1 MLQFSYLRFREFSF
15 LRKKRTRTMS
25 CLKKRWLWR
34 LAGLL
39 AVVILSLAGA
49 ARAGAQGCAGVP
61 VSTAGTVTWTAQ
73 WCQEFNA
80 TVPGPPDITVW
91 SFDLGNSG
99 FGNNEVE
106 TYCGPPG
113 TQNNP
118 ASCPTAFST
127 STANAYV
134 DGSGHLVIQAIDNGG
149 AWTSARMKTQGLEDF
164 QYGRIEASIRLPDTT
179 NQGLWPAFWTLGSDI
194 NTTPWPM
201 CGETDILEVWAQAV
215 HNGPG
220 PFGNRSTLHTAATAG
235 NGVQPNGNFTF
246 PNPQTNSSAF
256 HTYGMI
262 WSANMQQ
269 FYIDD
274 PTNPYYI
281 ATASDLKSSDTWPFN
296 LKFFLLLNV
305 AVGGT
310 LGGTPGAATPN
321 PGILLADYVRQ
332 YGATAVSAPVLGN
345 PPPIS
350 VTAGATTGDS
360 STFIPGIAAG
370 TGFVYFTCSTD
381 APKASCAVSTNDSRN
396 AHVVNSSGTESVTAT
411 VSTTANAVVPP
422 LIFKPAVRI
431 WVFVAIAAL
440 FALALGALAER
451 TRIRAWRY
459 GWTFAAGLVFLG
471 ALIAGCVG
479 GPGNVV
485 PPPSFT
491 GTPPGPYTVTVYA
504 FTETN
509 TSDGT
514 NANADAHV
522 AIPLTVK

>member
-1 MLQFSYLRFREFSF
+1 M
-15 LRKKRTRTMS
+15 MS
-25 CLKKRWLWR
+25 CIHESWLWR
-34 LAGLL
+34 WAGMT
-39 AVVILSLAGA
+39 AVVILFLAGA
-49 ARAGAQGCAGVP
+49 GRADAQGCTGVAP
-61 VSTAGTVTWTAQ
+61 SATGTVTWNAQ

-80 TVPGPPDITVW
+80 TVPGPPDIAVW

-118 ASCPTAFST
+118 SSCPATFST

-134 DGSGHLVIQAIDNGG
+134 DGSGHLVIQAINSGE
-149 AWTSARMKTQGLEDF
+149 AWTSARMKTQGLENF
-164 QYGRIEASIRLPDTT
+164 QYGRIEASIKLPDTT

-220 PFGNRSTLHTAATAG
+220 PFGNRSTLHTAVSAG
-235 NGVQPNGNFTF
+235 DGLQPNGNFTF
-246 PNPQTNSSAF
+246 PNPQTNNSAF

-281 ATASDLKSSDTWPFN
+281 ATASDLKPNDTWPFN
-296 LKFFLLLNV
+296 LNFFLLLNV

-321 PGILLADYVRQ
+321 PGILMADYVRQ
-332 YGATAVSAPVLGN
+332 YQATVTVSAPVLGN

-350 VTAGATTGDS
+350 VTAGATAGNS
-360 STFIPGIAAG
+360 STFSPGIAAG

-381 APKASCAVSTNDSRN
+381 APKASCAISTNDSRN
-396 AHVVNSSGTESVTAT
+396 THVVNSSGTESVTAA

-422 LIFKPAVRI
+422 FIFKPHTRT
-431 WVFVAIAAL
+431 WELVAIAAL
-440 FALALGALAER
+440 QALLALLALLLGARAGR
-451 TRIRAWRY
+451 TRTRSWRY
-459 GWTFAAGLVFLG
+459 AWTLAAGLLFVG
-471 ALIAGCVG
+471 AVIAGCG
-479 GPGNVV
+479 GGYNNVV
-485 PPPSFT
+485 PPPNYT

-514 NANADAHV
+514 NGNADAHV
-522 AIPLTVK
+522 SIPLTVK

>member
-1 MLQFSYLRFREFSF
+1 MMGCINKS
-15 LRKKRTRTMS
+15 
-25 CLKKRWLWR
+25 WLWR
-34 LAGLL
+34 SAGLL
-39 AVVILSLAGA
+39 AVVILSFAGA
-49 ARAGAQGCAGVP
+49 ARADAQGCAGVP
-61 VSTAGTVTWTAQ
+61 VSNTGTVTWTAQ

-134 DGSGHLVIQAIDNGG
+134 DGSGHLVIQTINNGG

-164 QYGRIEASIRLPDTT
+164 QYGRIEASIKLPDTT

-194 NTTPWPM
+194 NATPWPM

-220 PFGNRSTLHTAATAG
+220 PVGNRSTLHTAATAG

-281 ATASDLKSSDTWPFN
+281 ATASDLKSNDTWPFN
-296 LKFFLLLNV
+296 LKFFLLMNV

-310 LGGTPGAATPN
+310 LGGTPSASTPN
-321 PGILLADYVRQ
+321 PGILMADYVRQ
-332 YGATAVSAPVLGN
+332 YEATAVSAPVLGN

-381 APKASCAVSTNDSRN
+381 APNASCAISTNDSRN

-422 LIFKPAVRI
+422 FIFKPEVRI

-440 FALALGALAER
+440 LALTLGALLGR
-451 TRIRAWRY
+451 TRIRSWRY
-459 GWTFAAGLVFLG
+459 AWTFAAGLLFVG
-471 ALIAGCVG
+471 AVIAGCG
-479 GPGNVV
+479 GGYNNVV
-485 PPPSFT
+485 TPPSYT

-509 TSDGT
+509 ASDGT